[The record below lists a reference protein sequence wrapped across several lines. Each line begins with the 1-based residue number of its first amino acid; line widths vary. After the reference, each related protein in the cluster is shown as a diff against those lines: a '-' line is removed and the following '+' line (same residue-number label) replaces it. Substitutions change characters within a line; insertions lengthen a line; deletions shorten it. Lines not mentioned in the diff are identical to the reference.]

1 MSKGTARLGWFLF
14 FIMLIITAV
23 MAWQFIYTGKT
34 ELAADNRKA
43 LILEDFEKDF
53 LLAEM
58 RGFLNSVHQ
67 IIDGIEK
74 DNMEQITK
82 AAKNSGFSD
91 VANVPT
97 SLRGKLPLE
106 MKKMGFSVHRAFDQM
121 ALDAEQLGDKEHT
134 LSQLNEILATCTACH
149 ALYRVR

>member
-1 MSKGTARLGWFLF
+1 MSKGIARLGWILF
-14 FIMLIITAV
+14 FIMVIITAV

-34 ELAADNRKA
+34 ELASDNRKA

-74 DNMEQITK
+74 DNMEQILS
-82 AAKNSGFSD
+82 AAKDSGFSD
-91 VANVPT
+91 VANVPA
-97 SLRGKLPLE
+97 SLRGKLPME